1 MGGPSLELVL
11 GYARVSVAG
20 EDLRNQEAEIR
31 EYCARKG
38 YHLLK
43 VFYDVVTGTLDP
55 LSRPGFQR
63 MLELASELGVR
74 RIVVYDISRL
84 GRRLSEVVA
93 VLREMQRRQLVVEF
107 VKHPE
112 LDTAN
117 PIVYNT
123 LIFAFSLAAELERQ
137 AMKERME
144 AARRAGKRVGRK
156 PVEIPWQKVEELLRR
171 GWKVKEVY
179 KYLIG
184 EGLLRYK
191 EKGEE
196 KVLSYE
202 QFRRRVKA
210 YLESKGIL
218 KR

>member
-1 MGGPSLELVL
+1 MVGEPRVELVL
-11 GYARVSVAG
+11 GYTRVSVVG

-31 EYCARKG
+31 EYCSRRG

-43 VFYDVVTGTLDP
+43 IFHDMVTGTLDP
-55 LSRPGFQR
+55 LARPGFKR
-63 MLELASELGVR
+63 MLELAEELGVR

-84 GRRLSEVVA
+84 GRRLGEVVA
-93 VLREMQRRQLVVEF
+93 ALRELQRRQLIVEF

-112 LDTAN
+112 LDTSN
-117 PIVYNT
+117 PVVYNT
-123 LIFAFSLAAELERQ
+123 LLFAFSLAAELERQ

-144 AARRAGKRVGRK
+144 AARRAGKRIGRR
-156 PVEIPWQKVEELLRR
+156 PVEIPWHKVEELLRR
-171 GWKVKEVY
+171 GWKIKEIY

-184 EGLLRYK
+184 EGYLRYK
-191 EKGEE
+191 EKGVE

-210 YLESKGIL
+210 YLETKGL